1 VTRGANV
8 PTCGGD
14 SEGCCCSDD
23 ERSSQSEQ
31 KKTGQLASFLLSA
44 CLAIIMAA
52 LRICCRKMNRKAIT
66 SRQHM
71 RSLSIPVFVCLL
83 GSLLAEAHV
92 EVPQRLDIGIVAP
105 SGLSAA
111 AASQPQ
117 SHPLIGSAEQPSNVL
132 ASLRGGGS
140 ELFDPYHQQHYH
152 QRETTDSGASRLQV
166 SDVVLALR
174 WTAEMNR
181 QLESSAAANSAS
193 AAVEPADGS
202 WLKVPPPRKLDSI
215 RGGGG
220 VVRTYEGSHGLAT
233 QGGAGSVYRIPS
245 PQSLVATHAQGSS
258 ISHQGAVAKIPSSRL
273 TIFHTANPRV
283 SVSKP
288 LSGLSRWGPDLA
300 LYLEHLLVN
309 VLQVPNDEAST
320 VLTLALLYVDRAV
333 SVETPRSNGYHPT
346 PYLTARTTHRLLLAA
361 LLLAA
366 QASAATAHGGRGMD
380 VAALYARAS
389 EAVGVSAEH
398 VHEMVAWMK
407 GALGDPGWLVAPDQL
422 LEFQQLWT
430 VNFGD
435 RRREQQVQE
444 LPNDPDA
451 PLETMGTPPAQSGA
465 IEQVR
470 VSTYADGT
478 VPPQHEHRVYAQAV
492 HTTY

>member
-1 VTRGANV
+1 VMTNAPRKANKKYR
-8 PTCGGD
+8 PTVV
-14 SEGCCCSDD
+14 
-23 ERSSQSEQ
+23 
-31 KKTGQLASFLLSA
+31 LASCFLLSA

-71 RSLSIPVFVCLL
+71 RSLSIPVLVCLL
-83 GSLLAEAHV
+83 GSPLLAEAHV
-92 EVPQRLDIGIVAP
+92 EVPQRLDFGVVAL
-105 SGLSAA
+105 SGLSAE

-117 SHPLIGSAEQPSNVL
+117 SHPPIGSAEQPSNVL

-152 QRETTDSGASRLQV
+152 QREAADSGTSRLQV

-181 QLESSAAANSAS
+181 QLESSAAANSDPV
-193 AAVEPADGS
+193 AVESADGS
-202 WLKVPPPRKLDSI
+202 WLKIPPPRKLDSI

-258 ISHQGAVAKIPSSRL
+258 SSHQGAVAKMPSSRL

-288 LSGLSRWGPDLA
+288 LSGVSRWGPDLA

-309 VLQVPNDEAST
+309 VLQVPNTDDDIDSAST
-320 VLTLALLYVDRAV
+320 LLTLALLYVDRAA
-333 SVETPRSNGYHPT
+333 SVETPRSNGYRPT
-346 PYLTARTTHRLLLAA
+346 PYLTPRTTHRLLLAA

-398 VHEMVAWMK
+398 VHEMIVWMK
-407 GALGDPGWLVAPDQL
+407 GALGDPGWFVAPDQL

-435 RRREQQVQE
+435 RRRDQQVQE
-444 LPNDPDA
+444 LPKDPDA
-451 PLETMGTPPAQSGA
+451 SLETMGTPPAQSGA

-470 VSTYADGT
+470 VSTYADGS